1 MPTASPW
8 TRDLAGNPPKR
19 LFSEWEGFEPPYA
32 REKRRTARI
41 RHSRSNTPQ
50 VLIWGCSAS
59 VPLVVVSGDSHPTM
73 NAEIKIEPE
82 QAVEDFLAEKK
93 DEVAFSSWRNYKY
106 PLKQFIEF
114 CDGRDLEYMN
124 EVNGYDL
131 KKFKLQRRA
140 TDIKEVTLKNNL
152 STLRT
157 FIGWCEEA
165 QAVEQGLNELIQL
178 PDLDSEQASNDE
190 FLKLEHIEGLLDH
203 LYKFEYV
210 SMKHV
215 TFQLIWHTC
224 VRMGTLRGF
233 DKDDWIP
240 QSNQLRVRH
249 RPDTESPLKNG
260 EAAERL
266 INVSPETAE
275 IVTDYIGGKRSPGTD
290 NHGRKPLITSN
301 SGSRLS
307 DTTLR
312 KTMYGLTRPCW
323 AGMPCPHDKDP
334 EDCRAANY
342 KKASSQCP
350 STKSAHPL
358 RRSAITY
365 HSIKSGRRRS

>member
-1 MPTASPW
+1 
-8 TRDLAGNPPKR
+8 
-19 LFSEWEGFEPPYA
+19 
-32 REKRRTARI
+32 
-41 RHSRSNTPQ
+41 
-50 VLIWGCSAS
+50 
-59 VPLVVVSGDSHPTM
+59 M

-140 TDIKEVTLKNNL
+140 TGIKEVTLKNNL

-165 QAVEQGLNELIQL
+165 QAVEPGLNELIQL

-190 FLKLEHIEGLLDH
+190 FLKLEHIEGLLNH
-203 LYKFEYV
+203 LYKFEYA

-224 VRMGTLRGF
+224 VGWGHSEASIRM
-233 DKDDWIP
+233 
-240 QSNQLRVRH
+240 
-249 RPDTESPLKNG
+249 
-260 EAAERL
+260 
-266 INVSPETAE
+266 
-275 IVTDYIGGKRSPGTD
+275 IG
-290 NHGRKPLITSN
+290 
-301 SGSRLS
+301 
-307 DTTLR
+307 
-312 KTMYGLTRPCW
+312 
-323 AGMPCPHDKDP
+323 
-334 EDCRAANY
+334 
-342 KKASSQCP
+342 
-350 STKSAHPL
+350 
-358 RRSAITY
+358 Y
-365 HSIKSGRRRS
+365 HSPINSECDTGQIQSHR